1 MSEQNINEMKPT
13 GETAGQKPRKDMT
26 QWLRLANAVDGKN
39 PDGKF
44 AHTPDEANIKLIYA
58 LVTERQA
65 EICAATSIKKWMT
78 PEQVAKKGGWDP
90 EEVHR
95 ELEASAIAGVM
106 YVKDFDGVDK
116 YKLSLWMP
124 GILEHSASL
133 MKENIA
139 VADAFYNQDPKS
151 AAFQAVAMPMGKG
164 IMRAIPIQQAVESQ
178 STIASYEQIQTYLD
192 QDDFYSTCDCEC
204 RYSAHLAGDNCIK
217 PWKDAEIQIGDQARY
232 YVRTG
237 RGRQISRKEAE
248 EILLRY
254 ERIGC
259 VHSIFNNEGE
269 NKTSIICN
277 CDGDNC
283 GILRHARWFQ
293 ASDSAKSNY
302 TSNID
307 PAKCVACGACVEA
320 CPMNAIRMGNSFCSI
335 EGQTPKWAV
344 ARNTGWTQ
352 DHFDKN
358 RHSRIM
364 TGDQGTSPC
373 KTQCPAHIA
382 IQGYIKKAGE
392 GKYLDALKVIK
403 RENPFPAVCGR
414 ICPHTCENECSRNRV
429 DDAVAIDDI
438 KKFIADKE
446 LDKSLRYVPTVYEHY
461 TEKVAVIGA
470 GPAGMTCAYYLAS
483 EGYPVT
489 VFDRQSTPGGM
500 LKHGIPPF
508 RLEKDVVDAEIQ
520 VLRDLGVEFIND
532 TEVGKDVTI
541 PQLREQG
548 YKAFYIAIGAQNSN
562 HLNVEG
568 EDLEGVQYSLD
579 LLRKVNHGSEEK
591 LNGDTVVIGGGNA
604 AIDAARA
611 ALRLGDGTVK
621 MVCLESD
628 EEMPTVPDE
637 KDEAIEEGIQIENCW
652 GPTRILGE
660 NGHVTGVEF
669 RRCLSTRDEEGRF
682 APKFDDSETMVIPCS
697 NVVISIGQH
706 MDWGKLLTG
715 TNAEL
720 TERNTMKVDPMTYQ
734 STEEDIFGGGDAV
747 NGPGFTID
755 AIATGKPGAISIHR
769 YIRGY
774 HMTMEREREYH
785 AYDKDKADFSSYE
798 AMKRQRPKPVN
809 PDAAKGSLHDLRGTL
824 TEEQIAK
831 EAQRCMGCGVSVVD
845 PEKCLGCGICYTKC
859 EFDAI
864 RLKKT
869 RDIKP
874 HKTASGFMRGVVS
887 NVVVRKLKGLQ
898 DDFDSPAS
906 DGTDASDEQHTHYF
920 D

>member
-1 MSEQNINEMKPT
+1 MISKSDPGMIHY
-13 GETAGQKPRKDMT
+13 
-26 QWLRLANAVDGKN
+26 LRLANAVDGKN
-39 PDGKF
+39 PDGKN
-44 AHTPDEANIKLIYA
+44 TYTVDNGSVKLLRA
-58 LVTERQA
+58 LLTTRQA
-65 EICAATSIKKWMT
+65 EVCALTSIKKWMT
-78 PEQVAKKGGWDP
+78 PEEVARKGGWEDV

-124 GILEHSASL
+124 GILEHSASK
-133 MKENIA
+133 MRENIA

-151 AAFQAVAMPMGKG
+151 QAVMAVAMPMGKG
-164 IMRAIPIQQAVESQ
+164 IMRAIPIQRAVEAQ

-204 RYSAHLAGDNCIK
+204 RLSATLAGDKCIK
-217 PWKDAEIQIGDQARY
+217 PYKDAEIQIGDQARY

-237 RGRQISRKEAE
+237 RGRQITRKEAE

-254 ERIGC
+254 EREGC
-259 VHSIFNNEGE
+259 VHSIFNNEGRG
-269 NKTSIICN
+269 KTSIICN

-283 GILRHARWFQ
+283 GILRHGRWFQ
-293 ASDSAKSNY
+293 ASDSVKSNY

-307 PAKCVACGACVEA
+307 PEKCVACGACVEA

-335 EGQTPKWAV
+335 EGQTPRWKT
-344 ARNTGWTQ
+344 ARDTGWTQ
-352 DHFDKN
+352 DNFDKN
-358 RHSRIM
+358 RHKRIM
-364 TGDQGTSPC
+364 TGEQGTSPC
-373 KTQCPAHIA
+373 KTQCPAHIS

-392 GKYLDALKVIK
+392 GNYLDALKIIK

-446 LDKSLRYVPTVYEHY
+446 LDGSMRYVPTIYDHY

-470 GPAGMTCAYYLAS
+470 GPAGLTCAYYLAAD
-483 EGYPVT
+483 GYPVT

-508 RLEKDVVDAEIQ
+508 RLEKDVVDSEIE
-520 VLRDLGVEFIND
+520 VLRDMGVSFVMG
-532 TEVGKDVTI
+532 TEIGKDLTI

-548 YKAFYIAIGAQNSN
+548 FKAFYIAIGAQNSN
-562 HLNVEG
+562 HLNIDG
-568 EDLEGVQYSLD
+568 EDLVGVQYSLD
-579 LLRKVNHGSEEK
+579 LLRRVNHGEDVK
-591 LNGDTVVIGGGNA
+591 LSGDTVVIGGGNA

-611 ALRLGDGTVK
+611 ALRLGQGTVK

-628 EEMPTVPDE
+628 AEMPTVPDE
-637 KDEAIEEGIQIENCW
+637 KDEAIAEGVQIENCW

-660 NGHVTGVEF
+660 DGKITGVEF
-669 RRCLSTRDEEGRF
+669 RRCLSTRNAEGRF
-682 APKFDDSETMVIPCS
+682 APTFDDSETMVIPCS

-706 MDWGKLLTG
+706 MNWGELLTG

-720 TERNTMKVDPMTYQ
+720 TARKTMKVDPLTYQ
-734 STEEDIFGGGDAV
+734 SSDPDIFGGGDAV
-747 NGPGFTID
+747 QGPGFTID

-769 YIRGY
+769 YLRGY
-774 HMTMEREREYH
+774 SMTMEREREYH

-809 PDAAKGSLHDLRGTL
+809 AKNATASLNDLRGTL

-831 EAQRCMGCGVSVVD
+831 EAKRCLGCGVSVVD
-845 PEKCLGCGICYTKC
+845 PEKCIGCGVCYTKC

-864 RLKKT
+864 RLKKS
-869 RDIKP
+869 RDVKP
-874 HKTASGFMRGVVS
+874 PKTPGTWKLDLVK
-887 NVVVRKLKGLQ
+887 NVVVRKLKGAN
-898 DDFDSPAS
+898 DDFESPAS
-906 DGTDASDEQHTHYF
+906 DGSDVSDVDRTRYF

>member
-1 MSEQNINEMKPT
+1 MDQQNMNQ
-13 GETAGQKPRKDMT
+13 ALLHY
-26 QWLRLANAVDGKN
+26 LRLANAIDGKN
-39 PDGKF
+39 PDGKL
-44 AHTPDEANIKLIYA
+44 AHTMDENNIKLLRA
-58 LVTERQA
+58 LLNSRQA
-65 EICAATSIKKWMT
+65 EICAVTSIKKWMT
-78 PEQVAKKGGWDP
+78 PAEVARKGGWEDV

-106 YVKDFDGVDK
+106 YVKDFDGEDK

-133 MKENIA
+133 MRKNIA
-139 VADAFYNQDPKS
+139 VADAFYNQDPKT

-164 IMRAIPIQQAVESQ
+164 VMRAIPIQQAVESQ

-204 RYSAHLAGDNCIK
+204 RLSATLAGDKCIK
-217 PWKDAEIQIGDQARY
+217 PYKDAEIQIGDQARY

-254 ERIGC
+254 EREGC
-259 VHSIFNNEGE
+259 VHSIFNNEGRG
-269 NKTSIICN
+269 KTSIICN

-293 ASDSAKSNY
+293 ASDSVKSNY

-307 PAKCVACGACVEA
+307 PTKRVACGACVEM

-344 ARNTGWTQ
+344 ARNTGWSQ

-364 TGDQGTSPC
+364 TGEQGTSPC

-392 GKYLDALKVIK
+392 GKYLDALKIIK

-446 LDKSLRYVPTVYEHY
+446 LDQSLRYVPTIYEHY
-461 TEKVAVIGA
+461 TEPVAVIGA
-470 GPAGMTCAYYLAS
+470 GPAGLTCAYYLA
-483 EGYPVT
+483 EQGYPVT
-489 VFDRQSTPGGM
+489 VFDRQAAPGGM

-508 RLEKDVVDAEIQ
+508 RLEKDVVDSEIS
-520 VLRDLGVEFIND
+520 VLRDMGVKFVMD
-532 TEVGKDVTI
+532 TEIGKDVTI

-548 YKAFYIAIGAQNSN
+548 FKAFYIAIGAQASN
-562 HLNVEG
+562 HLNIEG
-568 EDLEGVQYSLD
+568 EELSGVQYSLD
-579 LLRKVNHGSEEK
+579 LLRKVNHGSDER
-591 LNGDTVVIGGGNA
+591 LAGDTIVIGGGNA

-611 ALRLGDGTVK
+611 ALRIGDGAVK

-628 EEMPTVPDE
+628 AEMPTVPDE
-637 KDEAIEEGIQIENCW
+637 KDEAVEEGVQIENCW

-660 NGHVTGVEF
+660 NGKVTGVEF
-669 RRCLSTRDEEGRF
+669 RRCLSTRDENGRF

-697 NVVISIGQH
+697 NVIISIGQH
-706 MDWGKLLTG
+706 MDWGTLLTG
-715 TNAEL
+715 TNAAL
-720 TERNTMKVDPMTYQ
+720 TKRNTMQIDPMTYQ
-734 STEEDIFGGGDAV
+734 STESDIFGGGDAV
-747 NGPGFTID
+747 MGPGFTID

-769 YIRGY
+769 FLRGY
-774 HMTMEREREYH
+774 SMTMEREREYH
-785 AYDKDKADFSSYE
+785 SYDKDKADFSSYE
-798 AMKRQRPKPVN
+798 AMKRQRPKAVN
-809 PDAAKGSLHDLRGTL
+809 AKAATATLSDLRGTL

-831 EAQRCMGCGVSVVD
+831 EANRCLGCGVSVVD
-845 PEKCLGCGICYTKC
+845 PEKCIGCGICYTKC

-864 RLKKT
+864 RLKKS

-874 HKTASGFMRGVVS
+874 PKSPSAWTRDLVA
-887 NVVVRKLKGLQ
+887 NVVVRKLKGVK
-898 DDFDSPAS
+898 DDFESPAS
-906 DGTDASDEQHTHYF
+906 DGTDVSDQQHTRYF

>member
-1 MSEQNINEMKPT
+1 MSEQNINEMNQT
-13 GETAGQKPRKDMT
+13 GETAEQKPQKDMT

-124 GILEHSASL
+124 GILEHSASM
-133 MKENIA
+133 MKENVA

-489 VFDRQSTPGGM
+489 VFDRQSAPGGM

-520 VLRDLGVEFIND
+520 VLRDLGVEFVND

-548 YKAFYIAIGAQNSN
+548 YKAFYIAIGAQDSN

-579 LLRKVNHGSEEK
+579 LLRKVNHGSDEK
-591 LNGDTVVIGGGNA
+591 LNGDTVVI
-604 AIDAARA
+604 
-611 ALRLGDGTVK
+611 
-621 MVCLESD
+621 
-628 EEMPTVPDE
+628 
-637 KDEAIEEGIQIENCW
+637 
-652 GPTRILGE
+652 
-660 NGHVTGVEF
+660 
-669 RRCLSTRDEEGRF
+669 
-682 APKFDDSETMVIPCS
+682 
-697 NVVISIGQH
+697 
-706 MDWGKLLTG
+706 
-715 TNAEL
+715 
-720 TERNTMKVDPMTYQ
+720 
-734 STEEDIFGGGDAV
+734 GGGDAV

-809 PDAAKGSLHDLRGTL
+809 AETAKKSLHDLRGTL

-831 EAQRCMGCGVSVVD
+831 EAERCMGCGVSVVD